1 MLFGGGRHSCKGRS
15 AALGESELAD
25 QLWVETMKELDA
37 GFLRGPF
44 DSEADVSDFLG
55 CKDWSLSQRFLLL
68 QGAELKPRVI
78 DNLKES
84 AVNAAFGS
92 TSYLALQDVDFV
104 GGFVSFISRVLSS
117 GPAIDIHP
125 SFNAQPALLGRAVDL
140 SKAYKQVALHPESRK
155 HSVLGVRKKAGDW
168 AFFVSRSI
176 PFGAS
181 ASVFSFNKITRAL
194 WSALVRKFGLL
205 VCVFFDDF
213 PVFEFEPLQRS
224 TSQLLHSFFDCLGWL
239 HATSGKKAEDF
250 SQTMTVLGVTFDL
263 SQVWGGNVKVANK
276 AGRLDRILEI
286 AKNLAQAKEP
296 AMHDISV
303 LQGLLNFAG
312 GFVAGRAFKPIL
324 HFVQQ
329 IVRSRDFS
337 SLRRL
342 HGYINEVVKVSAPR
356 WIRAK
361 TQHANVIIYTDGAWL
376 PDRSVDGA
384 TWGGVLLD
392 DLGGH
397 RIIHNGTVPSQ
408 MVTAWQAIAG
418 EQIICQIEMYAALLA
433 RFRYRD
439 LLLNRPCIFFIDNEA
454 ARIALL
460 KGASPSIS
468 LFRMT
473 HAVSVLDAAKP
484 CGVWYERVPSFSG
497 AERMRLHCWW
507 EESAKVTL
515 DLTIR

>member
-1 MLFGGGRHSCKGRS
+1 M
-15 AALGESELAD
+15 
-25 QLWVETMKELDA
+25 
-37 GFLRGPF
+37 
-44 DSEADVSDFLG
+44 
-55 CKDWSLSQRFLLL
+55 
-68 QGAELKPRVI
+68 
-78 DNLKES
+78 
-84 AVNAAFGS
+84 
-92 TSYLALQDVDFV
+92 
-104 GGFVSFISRVLSS
+104 
-117 GPAIDIHP
+117 
-125 SFNAQPALLGRAVDL
+125 DL
-140 SKAYKQVALHPESRK
+140 SKAYRQVALH
-155 HSVLGVRKKAGDW
+155 KADDW

-213 PVFEFEPLQRS
+213 PVFEFEPLQHS

-250 SQTMTVLGVTFDL
+250 SQTMTVLGVTLDL

-342 HGYINEVVKVSAPR
+342 HGCINEVVKVSAPR
-356 WIRAK
+356 WIRAR
-361 TQHANVIIYTDGAWL
+361 TQHANVVIYTDGAWL
-376 PDRSVDGA
+376 PDRA
-384 TWGGVLLD
+384 LMAQ
-392 DLGGH
+392 LGEG
-397 RIIHNGTVPSQ
+397 
-408 MVTAWQAIAG
+408 
-418 EQIICQIEMYAALLA
+418 C
-433 RFRYRD
+433 
-439 LLLNRPCIFFIDNEA
+439 C
-454 ARIALL
+454 
-460 KGASPSIS
+460 
-468 LFRMT
+468 
-473 HAVSVLDAAKP
+473 
-484 CGVWYERVPSFSG
+484 
-497 AERMRLHCWW
+497 
-507 EESAKVTL
+507 
-515 DLTIR
+515 